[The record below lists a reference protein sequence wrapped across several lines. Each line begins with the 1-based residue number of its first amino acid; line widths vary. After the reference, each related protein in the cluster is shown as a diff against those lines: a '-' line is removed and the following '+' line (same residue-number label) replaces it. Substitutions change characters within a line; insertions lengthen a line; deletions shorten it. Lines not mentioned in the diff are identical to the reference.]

1 MPVKKQSTTEY
12 SRVYKGE
19 DKTATWTYDPS
30 KYKFGPISVSIE
42 YHDDLEKPKKKVKK
56 KK

>member
-1 MPVKKQSTTEY
+1 MSVKKQSTTEY

-42 YHDDLEKPKKKVKK
+42 YHDDLEKPKKKAKK

>member
-1 MPVKKQSTTEY
+1 MKKDNQPKTKYSVTYPGTE
-12 SRVYKGE
+12 S
-19 DKTATWTYDPS
+19 TATWTYDLD

-42 YHDDLEKPKKKVKK
+42 YHDDLEKPKKKAKK